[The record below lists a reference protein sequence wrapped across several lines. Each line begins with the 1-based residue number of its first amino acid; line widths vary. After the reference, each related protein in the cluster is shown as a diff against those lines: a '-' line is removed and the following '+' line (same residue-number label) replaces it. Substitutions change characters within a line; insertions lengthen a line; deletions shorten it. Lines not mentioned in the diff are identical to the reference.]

1 METTL
6 ELMHKTE
13 YYLYLCTAYLIALR
27 NVHDAGGKP
36 YTLIML
42 ETEKRNKLCTA
53 MGVGRITLDK
63 AVELLNLPDEPATLN
78 YKELGV
84 ELFNKIHFIKR
95 SNRLGDEVLPSGH
108 AVSRRCSPV
117 LVH

>member
-13 YYLYLCTAYLIALR
+13 YCLCLCTVYLIALR
-27 NVHDAGGKP
+27 NLHDAGGKP
-36 YTLIML
+36 YTLIMM
-42 ETEKRNKLCTA
+42 EAEKRKKLCTA

-63 AVELLNLPDEPATLN
+63 AIEILNLPDEPATLN

-84 ELFNKIHFIKR
+84 ELFRKICFVKR

-108 AVSRRCSPV
+108 AVSRRLSPV
-117 LVH
+117 LGH

>member
-13 YYLYLCTAYLIALR
+13 YYLCLCTAYLIALR

-63 AVELLNLPDEPATLN
+63 AVDLLNLPNEPTKLN
-78 YKELGV
+78 YRGLGEELY
-84 ELFNKIHFIKR
+84 NKIHFIKR
-95 SNRLGDEVLPSGH
+95 NNRLGNEVLPSGH
-108 AVSRRCSPV
+108 AVSRRLSPV
-117 LVH
+117 LGH

>member
-13 YYLYLCTAYLIALR
+13 YHLCLCTEYLIALR
-27 NVHDAGGKP
+27 NLHDAGGKP

-42 ETEKRNKLCTA
+42 EAEKRHKLCTS

-63 AVELLNLPDEPATLN
+63 AIGLLNLPDEPTKLDYRA
-78 YKELGV
+78 LGI
-84 ELFNKIHFIKR
+84 ELFRKIHFIKR

-117 LVH
+117 LGH